1 MRTFAFAVILAS
13 TACAGGE
20 GPLMLP
26 GHDCLAC
33 HGGSA
38 AHALGAP
45 TWSVAGTVY
54 AAPDADPNAGVEG
67 VLVHVTDATGAQLT
81 LRSNLAGNFYSAE
94 VLAFPLQQVC
104 VERAG
109 ASSCMQNV
117 AQGSCN
123 SCHTLPSQ
131 NQAPGRITA
140 P

>member
-1 MRTFAFAVILAS
+1 MRISSLVVIMAL

-26 GHDCLAC
+26 GQDCLSC
-33 HGGSA
+33 HSGSA
-38 AHALGAP
+38 AKAIDAP
-45 TWSVAGTVY
+45 VWSVAGTVY
-54 AAPDADPNAGVEG
+54 AASDADPNAGVEG
-67 VLVHVTDATGAQLT
+67 ALIHITDAAGVKLT